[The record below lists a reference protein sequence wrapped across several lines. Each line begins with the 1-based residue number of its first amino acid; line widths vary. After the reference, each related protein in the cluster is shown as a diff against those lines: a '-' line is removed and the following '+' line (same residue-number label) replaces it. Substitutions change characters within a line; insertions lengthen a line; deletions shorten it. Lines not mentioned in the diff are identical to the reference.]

1 MIDSIKRMQ
10 LQRKGLSCGKKRREQ
25 NQSAVV
31 NTLCYSPLVRSL
43 IYAAFLGGFLV
54 LVLGRS
60 KEVSVFFGEPAKV
73 VVVSLLLM
81 TIAIIQQRVAHPEV
95 FRRNS
100 LQFLIFGLVFL
111 QVSMIRI
118 LDWIVETN
126 GLQDSFNLLLLPFAL
141 APMTLTILLGRN
153 QGLFSVVFGS
163 LLGCLLVPG
172 SIGGDLFVFLV
183 SSLFVGLLSVYM
195 TQNAR
200 KRGRVV
206 QAGFYSGLAAVGLL
220 FVLGVLSPFTLS
232 GWTAAEWQVVGVQ
245 VVCGVMTGIFS
256 GMLVGGCLPF
266 LEASFRVTTDIGWVE
281 LSDLN
286 HPLLKRM
293 SLEAPGTYQHSQMVA
308 HLSEAAAEAIGAN
321 ATMSRVCAYFH
332 DIGKLNK
339 PSYFIE
345 NASPDQN
352 PHDDLTPTMS
362 ALVIMAHVKDGVD
375 LAIKHHLNSEI
386 HDVIQQHHGTSL
398 VYYFYRKALEV
409 RDEVKKSVDE
419 GKANEDDVPEVA
431 EKNFRYSGPK
441 PQFRESAIISLADS
455 VESASRSL
463 QKPTPQKVEQ
473 LVEEIIRSRINDGQL
488 DECDLTLRELDM
500 IKASL
505 VNTLRSIMHSRIV
518 YPKEESSSDLKEKS
532 KTEILRKAENKRT
545 KTQKLEG
552 KTTKSSTSGADS
564 EPESKAAEQSAK
576 KNKPSKIGTAA

>member
-1 MIDSIKRMQ
+1 MQ

-25 NQSAVV
+25 NQSALM
-31 NTLCYSPLVRSL
+31 NMLCYSPLVKSL
-43 IYAAFLGGFLV
+43 IYATFFGGFLV
-54 LVLGRS
+54 LVMS
-60 KEVSVFFGEPAKV
+60 WTKEVSVFFDEPAKI

-81 TIAIIQQRVAHPEV
+81 IIAVIQQRVAHPEQ

-100 LQFLIFGLVFL
+100 MQFLIFGLVFL
-111 QVSMIRI
+111 QVSMIRV
-118 LDWIVETN
+118 LDWIVATN
-126 GLQDSFNLLLLPFAL
+126 GLQESFKLLLLPLAL
-141 APMTLTILLGRN
+141 APMILTILLGRN
-153 QGLFSVVFGS
+153 QGLFAVIFGS
-163 LLGCLLVPG
+163 LLGCLLVPAG
-172 SIGGDLFVFLV
+172 TADTLFVFLIV
-183 SSLFVGLLSVYM
+183 SLFVGLLSIYI

-206 QAGFYSGLAAVGLL
+206 QAGFYSGVATVGLL
-220 FVLGVLSPFTLS
+220 ILLGVLAPFTLS
-232 GWTAAEWQVVGVQ
+232 GISSAEWQVVGVQ
-245 VVCGVMTGIFS
+245 VLCGILTGIFS

-293 SLEAPGTYQHSQMVA
+293 SMEAPGTYQHSQMVA

-321 ATMSRVCAYFH
+321 ATMCRVCAYFH
-332 DIGKLNK
+332 DIGKLSK
-339 PSYFIE
+339 PTYFIE

-375 LAIKHHLNSEI
+375 LALKHHLNSEI
-386 HDVIQQHHGTSL
+386 HDVIQQHHGTAL
-398 VYYFYRKALEV
+398 VYFFYRKALEA
-409 RDEVKKSVDE
+409 RDNIQQSVEE

-441 PQFRESAIISLADS
+441 PQFRESAIISIADS

-473 LVEEIIRSRINDGQL
+473 LVDEIVRSRINDGQL
-488 DECDLTLRELDM
+488 DECNLTLRELDM
-500 IKASL
+500 IKTSL
-505 VNTLRSIMHSRIV
+505 VGTLRSIMHSRIV
-518 YPKEESSSDLKEKS
+518 YPSEESAPGARDRDKG
-532 KTEILRKAENKRT
+532 KTEILKKDKRA

-552 KTTKSSTSGADS
+552 KSADAAASDS
-564 EPESKAAEQSAK
+564 EENKSKDKAASVAK
-576 KNKPSKIGTAA
+576 KQSKPSKVGTAA

>member
-1 MIDSIKRMQ
+1 MIDAIKRTQ

-25 NQSAVV
+25 NQSAFVS
-31 NTLCYSPLVRSL
+31 TLRYSPLVRSL
-43 IYAAFLGGFLV
+43 VYAAFLGGFLV
-54 LVLGRS
+54 LVLGRT
-60 KEVSVFFGEPAKV
+60 KEVSVFFGEPAKI

-81 TIAIIQQRVAHPEV
+81 VIAVIQQQVAHRDH
-95 FRRNS
+95 FRKNS
-100 LQFLIFGLVFL
+100 LQCLIFGLIFL
-111 QVSMIRI
+111 QVALIRV
-118 LDWIVETN
+118 LDWVVEVN
-126 GLQDSFNLLLLPFAL
+126 GLQDSFNLLLMPFAL

-153 QGLFSVVFGS
+153 QGLFAVMFGS
-163 LLGCLLVPG
+163 LLGCLLVPVG
-172 SIGGDLFVFLV
+172 TLFVFLI
-183 SSLFVGLLSVYM
+183 SSLFVWLLGVYI

-206 QAGFYSGLAAVGLL
+206 QAGFYSGLAAVSL
-220 FVLGVLSPFTLS
+220 FILLGVLAPFKLS
-232 GWTAAEWQVVGVQ
+232 DLTSAEWQIVGVQ
-245 VVCGVMTGIFS
+245 VLCGIVTGIFS

-266 LEASFRVTTDIGWVE
+266 LESGFGVTTDIGWVE

-286 HPLLKRM
+286 HPMLKRM
-293 SLEAPGTYQHSQMVA
+293 SLEAPGTYQHSLMVA
-308 HLSEAAAEAIGAN
+308 HLAETAAEAIGAN
-321 ATMSRVCAYFH
+321 ATMCRVCSYFH
-332 DIGKLNK
+332 DLGKLNK

-375 LAIKHHLNSEI
+375 MAIKNGLNCEI

-398 VYYFYRKALEV
+398 VYFFYRKALEA
-409 RDEVKKSVDE
+409 RDQVKQSVEE

-473 LVEEIIRSRINDGQL
+473 LVEEIVRSRINDGQL
-488 DECDLTLRELDM
+488 DECDLTLRELDL
-500 IKASL
+500 IKTSL
-505 VNTLRSIMHSRIV
+505 VTTLRSIMHTRIV
-518 YPKEESSSDLKEKS
+518 YPKEESAGTSREKG
-532 KTEILRKAENKRT
+532 KTEIIRKGEKQRT

-552 KTTKSSTSGADS
+552 EAAAPAPAPASDS
-564 EPESKAAEQSAK
+564 EAAEETDSRK
-576 KNKPSKIGTAA
+576 KGDKSRAIGTAA